1 MPSLSAGECR
11 VRICADAAGAPPVEE
26 ALRAALALIKGDGP
40 MLRLPIYMHLL
51 NGLAYDSG
59 ALRIAM
65 AQPECFERLAI
76 RVTQH
81 DPAKGCIDPDVLAA
95 DDGRDFVVVTL
106 VSPPVTGGGGDG
118 GGGGCRTLRLPAF
131 WAHLVE
137 RSTLWDPEACTG
149 PQSAVWADGMWTG
162 GLVWDSALAASE
174 LLLRSPAWCARVR
187 GSTCVELGSGLGL
200 PGLVCHALGASA
212 VMLADPETSSLCT
225 PCTPWT

>member
-1 MPSLSAGECR
+1 MYSQSVSGMYSMWLEGWLRGFEHSTWVCMPRTGETSPTPASPMPSLRSTPPMPSLSAGECR

-40 MLRLPIYMHLL
+40 MLRSPIYMHLL

-95 DDGRDFVVVTL
+95 DDGRDFV
-106 VSPPVTGGGGDG
+106 
-118 GGGGCRTLRLPAF
+118 
-131 WAHLVE
+131 W
-137 RSTLWDPEACTG
+137 
-149 PQSAVWADGMWTG
+149 
-162 GLVWDSALAASE
+162 
-174 LLLRSPAWCARVR
+174 
-187 GSTCVELGSGLGL
+187 
-200 PGLVCHALGASA
+200 
-212 VMLADPETSSLCT
+212 
-225 PCTPWT
+225 